1 MKEELI
7 ALGFNDP
14 IKVNILGM
22 ELDEWQYKSCVAH
35 VGEGE
40 GWATVGDIRSRQEGR
55 GHATSLLLVM
65 QSHYENKGKR
75 FGGSVALNE
84 RMRRIY
90 RRCGVK
96 EYRGIE

>member
-1 MKEELI
+1 MKAELI
-7 ALGFNDP
+7 EPGFNEP
-14 IKVNILGM
+14 KKVNILGM

-35 VGEGE
+35 VGEGKD
-40 GWATVGDIRSRQEGR
+40 WATVGDIESQQEGK

-65 QSHYENKGKR
+65 QFHYEKKGKR

-96 EYRGIE
+96 EYC